1 MPDDSQGNTPEETAL
16 RFTSAFA
23 SISEMIPDYLDVV
36 VGRALDSRNQVS
48 TQAQRELQLVIR
60 DTVRVAGFQN
70 ADRALSTV
78 LRGPVSRSVLNSNRL
93 AGAVLKVWAE
103 SHKTLLDI
111 VTEHLR
117 GMGIPDEYPDF
128 SKERFR
134 DFWPD
139 DSWERESDRLL
150 EIHSELSE
158 ADVALMLCYVSG
170 KMPNPSAPSMNDD
183 QGNDDREDEVS
194 IEVSSNDAFFSQ
206 WLERLRDLPA
216 GAAEWEQARNFIA
229 SATEIIEAKE
239 SERNQA
245 ARLEAVITEIRDEFS
260 EVLAFFQRDAAP
272 WYAGRLSSASIIAE
286 ALETVSE
293 LKSLLAEY
301 RSVLERAPVI
311 TEEMARREKRAELES
326 RILPIMDRVDLL
338 MAGAQRPEDDP
349 PPSGLLSSQERP
361 EDGPAGQPDRTDQPQ
376 LRGGPPDDSPS
387 LAEAHDGYDE
397 LSLLGTEAGEQQPTN
412 QQPANEQSSGHNDRP
427 EGADPESDESSG
439 PEDHHPEDPIVGGL
453 AHNTSTANEQA
464 AEERTFLDEE
474 YIELLNLEKE
484 DLEEKVQSLE
494 SGLRDSQG
502 MEKYWRLAYQAE
514 RSKSADVGEDA
525 PSPIESVGH
534 AVGLASERFTGK
546 LLFRLN
552 SKSVVEANPFEDPEA
567 VRDALKWLATD
578 YYQSRVGELSVPD
591 FDRSIRE
598 TCGWW
603 YKGNQRELTVNKYRE
618 WYTTKVDGRT
628 YQLDEHI
635 GKGTNKDARHT
646 IRIAFDW
653 DRDRRMVIIGFIGQH
668 QQTDAT

>member
-1 MPDDSQGNTPEETAL
+1 
-16 RFTSAFA
+16 
-23 SISEMIPDYLDVV
+23 
-36 VGRALDSRNQVS
+36 
-48 TQAQRELQLVIR
+48 
-60 DTVRVAGFQN
+60 
-70 ADRALSTV
+70 
-78 LRGPVSRSVLNSNRL
+78 
-93 AGAVLKVWAE
+93 
-103 SHKTLLDI
+103 
-111 VTEHLR
+111 
-117 GMGIPDEYPDF
+117 
-128 SKERFR
+128 
-134 DFWPD
+134 
-139 DSWERESDRLL
+139 
-150 EIHSELSE
+150 
-158 ADVALMLCYVSG
+158 MLCYVSG

-183 QGNDDREDEVS
+183 QGNDDREDDGREDEVS

-206 WLERLRDLPA
+206 WLEYLRGLPA
-216 GAAEWEQARNFIA
+216 GAAEWEQARDFIA

-397 LSLLGTEAGEQQPTN
+397 ASFLGREAGERQR
-412 QQPANEQSSGHNDRP
+412 ASEQSPGLD
-427 EGADPESDESSG
+427 GAPWSAAPGPDEILVG
-439 PEDHHPEDPIVGGL
+439 DDWPTEDPIVGGL

-525 PSPIESVGH
+525 PSPIESVAH
-534 AVGLASERFTGK
+534 AVGLARERFTGK